1 MVFLHFGCLCY
12 VFEAFFVTFDKK
24 AILSPSHE
32 ETKVEYIENGAALRD
47 FARKTNRK
55 EKIGMNE
62 NLMTF
67 LGILIPFLGTGLGA
81 AAVFLF
87 KHTSAPLA
95 KKCFSGFAAG
105 VMVAASVWS
114 LLIPAIERAASP
126 WPAALGLLGG
136 VLLFLPTE
144 RLLLTSASKSGEAGM
159 RRLFLAVT
167 LHNLPEGMAV
177 GVVFAGARAAGER
190 EGLWAALVLAIG
202 IALQNLPE
210 GAILSMP
217 LSAVGAGRGRAFL
230 VGLASGVVEP
240 IGAVLALILT
250 GLVTPILPWVLSAA
264 AGAMLYVVTKELI
277 PSLVGEG
284 EEAGLLCFALGFC
297 VMMVLDVLL
306 G

>member
-1 MVFLHFGCLCY
+1 
-12 VFEAFFVTFDKK
+12 
-24 AILSPSHE
+24 
-32 ETKVEYIENGAALRD
+32 
-47 FARKTNRK
+47 
-55 EKIGMNE
+55 
-62 NLMTF
+62 
-67 LGILIPFLGTGLGA
+67 
-81 AAVFLF
+81 
-87 KHTSAPLA
+87 
-95 KKCFSGFAAG
+95 
-105 VMVAASVWS
+105 
-114 LLIPAIERAASP
+114 
-126 WPAALGLLGG
+126 
-136 VLLFLPTE
+136 
-144 RLLLTSASKSGEAGM
+144 M